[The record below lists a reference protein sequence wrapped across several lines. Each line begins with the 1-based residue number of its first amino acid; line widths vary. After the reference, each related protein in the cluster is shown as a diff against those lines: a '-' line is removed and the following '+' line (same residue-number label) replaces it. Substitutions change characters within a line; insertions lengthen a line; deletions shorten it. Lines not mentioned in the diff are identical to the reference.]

1 MPVWKWQE
9 IQVLLSACLEARQ
22 GHLAMFWRDAMIELI
37 GPGRRTPGWAER
49 GKEKEN
55 IPLPPGRRLR
65 ISDLPQQNRNLNA
78 GLPRPGLFLKD

>member
-1 MPVWKWQE
+1 
-9 IQVLLSACLEARQ
+9 
-22 GHLAMFWRDAMIELI
+22 MIETI

-49 GKEKEN
+49 GKAKEN

-78 GLPRPGLFLKD
+78 GLPRPGLLYEMILLVLIFKENFYERA